1 MLQLTITAYLLL
13 VPYFIGYYAG
23 QYDAKRAAR
32 HKPVSL
38 KETVIDGSG
47 TD

>member
-1 MLQLTITAYLLL
+1 MLQLFVTVCLLL
-13 VPYFIGYYAG
+13 FPYFIGYYAG

>member
-32 HKPVSL
+32 NKHLS
-38 KETVIDGSG
+38 
-47 TD
+47 